1 MQDKAVSPGI
11 LIVVLAGLAMIG
23 PFSVDTYLPS
33 FPSIARDFGATPL
46 ELQQTLSVY
55 LAAFAVMTLF
65 HGTLSD
71 SFGRRPVI
79 LGCLLVYTIASIGC
93 ATAQSYS
100 QLLLFRGMQGL
111 AGGAGWVI
119 GRAVVRDAFEGHHAQ
134 RVLSMV
140 TMVFGLA
147 PAIAPVVGGWLQA
160 TSGWRAVFVFLIAY
174 GAIMLTVCWFKLPET
189 HPPSAR
195 QPFAL
200 RPLAGN
206 YWKLARNPLMAL
218 LCVTAAFNF
227 SGLFLYIAAAPAI
240 IYDLLGLTEHHFSAL
255 FVPTVAGIM
264 IGAWFS
270 GRLAGRISP
279 RRTVGIGFAV
289 LLAAVVINLGYHAF
303 FPPALPWSVVP
314 VVVYAV
320 GMALSGPSIQLL
332 VLDLF
337 PQNRG
342 LASSLQGFTHTCC
355 TALTAGV
362 LASLLS
368 VSGILLAL
376 GQGAMMALAWL
387 TWLAYRRLDKK
398 VSGTF
403 SEQKG
408 S

>member
-1 MQDKAVSPGI
+1 MQEKPVSAPLLVFI
-11 LIVVLAGLAMIG
+11 LGGLAMIG

-33 FPSIARDFGATPL
+33 FPSIARDFAATPL

-55 LAAFAVMTLF
+55 LVAFAVMTLF

-93 ATAQSYS
+93 ATAQSYG

-134 RVLSMV
+134 RMLSMV

-147 PAIAPVVGGWLQA
+147 PAVAPIVGGWLQA
-160 TSGWRAVFVFLIAY
+160 TSGWRAVFVFLVGY
-174 GAIMLTVCWFKLPET
+174 GATMLVVSWFKLPET
-189 HPPSAR
+189 HPVSAR
-195 QPFAL
+195 QPFEL
-200 RPLAGN
+200 RPLAAN
-206 YWKLARNPLMAL
+206 YLKLGRNPLMVL
-218 LCVTAAFNF
+218 LCLTAALNF
-227 SGLFLYIAAAPAI
+227 SGLFLFIASAPAI

-264 IGAWFS
+264 FGAYLS
-270 GRLAGRISP
+270 GRFAGRVSP
-279 RRTVGIGFAV
+279 RRTVAVGFAV
-289 LLAAVVINLGYHAF
+289 LATAVAVNAGYHAV

-314 VVVYAV
+314 VVIYAV
-320 GMALSGPSIQLL
+320 GMAISGPSIQLL
-332 VLDLF
+332 VLDLY

-368 VSGILLAL
+368 VSGLALAL
-376 GQGAMMALAWL
+376 GQGAMVALAWL
-387 TWLAYRRLDKK
+387 AWRWYRRLAGVKALL
-398 VSGTF
+398 
-403 SEQKG
+403 
-408 S
+408 

>member
-1 MQDKAVSPGI
+1 
-11 LIVVLAGLAMIG
+11 MIG

-33 FPSIARDFGATPL
+33 FPSIARDFGASPV

-79 LGCLLVYTIASIGC
+79 LGCLFVYTIASIGC
-93 ATAQSYS
+93 ATAQSYGY
-100 QLLLFRGMQGL
+100 LLLFRAMQGL

-119 GRAVVRDAFEGHHAQ
+119 GRAIVRDAFEGHQAQ

-147 PAIAPVVGGWLQA
+147 PAIAPVIGGWLQA
-160 TSGWRAVFVFLIAY
+160 TSGWRAVFVFLIVY
-174 GAIMLTVCWFKLPET
+174 GATMLTVCWLKLPET

-195 QPFAL
+195 QPFTL
-200 RPLAGN
+200 GPLGAN
-206 YWKLARNPLMAL
+206 YLKLGRNPLMAL
-218 LCVTAAFNF
+218 LCATAALNF

-264 IGAWFS
+264 VGAYLS
-270 GRLAGRISP
+270 GRLAGRMSP
-279 RRTVGIGFAV
+279 RRTVATGFAV
-289 LLAAVVINLGYHAF
+289 LALAVAINIGYHAF

-314 VVVYAV
+314 VVVYAI

-342 LASSLQGFTHTCC
+342 LASSLQGFTHSCC

-362 LASLLS
+362 FASLLA
-368 VSGILLAL
+368 VSGLVLAL

-387 TWLAYRRLDKK
+387 TWAWYRRLAA
-398 VSGTF
+398 SGV
-403 SEQKG
+403 KAA
-408 S
+408 

>member
-1 MQDKAVSPGI
+1 MSDKPVSPGV

-65 HGTLSD
+65 HGSLSD

-93 ATAQSYS
+93 AMAQSYGH
-100 QLLLFRGMQGL
+100 LLLFRGMQGL

-160 TSGWRAVFVFLIAY
+160 TSGWRAVFVFLILY
-174 GAIMLTVCWFKLPET
+174 GATMLTVCWFKLPET

-200 RPLAGN
+200 RPLGAN
-206 YWKLARNPLMAL
+206 YLKLARNPLMAL

-264 IGAWFS
+264 VGAFLS

-279 RRTVGIGFAV
+279 RRTVAIGFAV
-289 LLAAVVINLGYHAF
+289 LLLAVAINIGYHAF
-303 FPPALPWSVVP
+303 FAPALPWSVVP

-337 PQNRG
+337 PRNRG

-355 TALTAGV
+355 TALTAGA

-368 VSGILLAL
+368 VSGLVLAL
-376 GQGAMMALAWL
+376 GQGVMMALAWL
-387 TWLAYRRLDKK
+387 TWVWYRRL
-398 VSGTF
+398 VSAARGA
-403 SEQKG
+403 
-408 S
+408 

>member
-1 MQDKAVSPGI
+1 MQEKPVSPA
-11 LIVVLAGLAMIG
+11 LLVVVLAGLAMIG

-33 FPSIARDFGATPL
+33 FPSIARDFAATPVQ
-46 ELQQTLSVY
+46 LQQTLSVY

-65 HGTLSD
+65 HGSLSD

-93 ATAQSYS
+93 ATAQSFAH
-100 QLLLFRGMQGL
+100 LLFFRGMQGL

-160 TSGWRAVFVFLIAY
+160 TSGWRAVFVFLILY
-174 GAIMLTVCWFKLPET
+174 GATMLTVCWFKLPET

-206 YWKLARNPLMAL
+206 YWKLARHPLMAL

-227 SGLFLYIAAAPAI
+227 SGLFLYIASAPAI
-240 IYDLLGLTEHHFSAL
+240 IYGLLGLTEHHFSAL

-264 IGAWFS
+264 LGAFLS

-279 RRTVGIGFAV
+279 PRTVAIGFAV
-289 LLAAVVINLGYHAF
+289 LLLAAVINVGYHAF

-368 VSGILLAL
+368 VSGLALAL

-387 TWLAYRRLDKK
+387 TWVWYRRLAGAAKA
-398 VSGTF
+398 T
-403 SEQKG
+403 
-408 S
+408 

>member
-1 MQDKAVSPGI
+1 MQERPVSAPL
-11 LIVVLAGLAMIG
+11 LIFVLAGLAMIG

-93 ATAQSYS
+93 AAAQSYGH
-100 QLLLFRGMQGL
+100 LLFFRGMQGL

-119 GRAVVRDAFEGHHAQ
+119 GRAIVRDAFEGHHAQ

-147 PAIAPVVGGWLQA
+147 PAIAPIVGGWLQA
-160 TSGWRAVFVFLIAY
+160 TSGWRAVFVFLIVY
-174 GAIMLTVCWFKLPET
+174 GATMLVVCWLKLPET

-200 RPLAGN
+200 RPLGAN
-206 YWKLARNPLMAL
+206 YLKLGRNPLMVL
-218 LCVTAAFNF
+218 LCATAALNF

-264 IGAWFS
+264 IGAYLS
-270 GRLAGRISP
+270 GRLAGRMSP
-279 RRTVGIGFAV
+279 PRTVAAGFAV
-289 LLAAVVINLGYHAF
+289 LALAVAINIGYHAF

-342 LASSLQGFTHTCC
+342 LASSLQGFTHSCC
-355 TALTAGV
+355 TALTAG
-362 LASLLS
+362 LFASLLS
-368 VSGILLAL
+368 VSGLVLAL

-387 TWLAYRRLDKK
+387 TWVGYRRLADRQA
-398 VSGTF
+398 VRAA
-403 SEQKG
+403 
-408 S
+408 

>member
-1 MQDKAVSPGI
+1 MHDKSVSAPL

-46 ELQQTLSVY
+46 QLQQTLSVY

-93 ATAQSYS
+93 ATAQSYGH
-100 QLLLFRGMQGL
+100 LLLFRGMQGL

-119 GRAVVRDAFEGHHAQ
+119 GRAIVRDVFEGHHAQ

-160 TSGWRAVFVFLIAY
+160 TSGWRAVFVFLIVY
-174 GAIMLTVCWFKLPET
+174 GATMLTVCWFKLPET

-200 RPLAGN
+200 APLGAN
-206 YWKLARNPLMAL
+206 YLKLARNPLMAL

-264 IGAWFS
+264 VGAYLS
-270 GRLAGRISP
+270 GRLAGRMSP
-279 RRTVGIGFAV
+279 RHTVAAGFAV
-289 LLAAVVINLGYHAF
+289 LALAVAINIGYHAF
-303 FPPALPWSVVP
+303 FRPALPWSVVP

-368 VSGILLAL
+368 VGGLVLAL
-376 GQGAMMALAWL
+376 GQGAMMALAWI
-387 TWLAYRRLDKK
+387 TWLCYRRLAPGDSKA
-398 VSGTF
+398 T
-403 SEQKG
+403 
-408 S
+408 